1 MLRDHNDAEKEF
13 RCLNLEKFNLTLFEF
28 LLS

>member
-1 MLRDHNDAEKEF
+1 MLRDHNDAENEF
-13 RCLNLEKFNLTLFEF
+13 RCLNLEKFNLTLFKF